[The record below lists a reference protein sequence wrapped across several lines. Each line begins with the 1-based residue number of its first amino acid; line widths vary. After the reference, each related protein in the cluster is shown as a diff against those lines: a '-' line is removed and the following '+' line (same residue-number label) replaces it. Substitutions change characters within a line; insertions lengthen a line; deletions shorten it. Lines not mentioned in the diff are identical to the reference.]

1 MANLI
6 GLVTKWGTKAWD
18 KVYKAEACSSVLD
31 GDKDLLKF
39 TGVKTVKIAKFSSS
53 GLGDYH
59 RANRPVAANDDGTAA
74 RYAGNETSSYNGTAN
89 QGYGYQQGDVS
100 LEWEE
105 FTIRCDRGTQL
116 RIELFDDEETDGLAV
131 AAATKE
137 FSRTKVVPEVDA
149 YVFSELARLAGTVST
164 STIDLAPSGYSG
176 VGYNAAGPIKAL
188 NDAFEVL
195 GDLEVPDADQVI
207 FCSNKFFNQLRS
219 TGEIV
224 KTLKQT
230 EYGENVKFSIGEY
243 EGREIIAVPANRF
256 RTLIQ
261 LNGDDGYSW
270 KAGSQKIDFMVVA
283 KSAVAHVTKYDKVK
297 VFSPE
302 VVQDFDGY
310 KINIRIYHDVFV
322 PDNKRIGIYVHTSNV
337 ATSAETVA
345 LPSLKA
351 LSNVALDTNNATV
364 TINSI
369 ALVPGD
375 IIIDGIYYAASAPTV
390 GTAIGSVSGA
400 VQVGA
405 YAPFEVARNASSGAD
420 KTLYV
425 FAVKDGKVYAVDSV
439 NTISVPKKS
448 A

>member
-1 MANLI
+1 MANSI
-6 GLVTKWGTKAWD
+6 GLITKYGTKAWD

-39 TGVKTVKIAKFSSS
+39 TGVKTVKIAKFSST
-53 GLGDYH
+53 GLGDYN
-59 RANRPVAANDDGTAA
+59 RANKHVEGN
-74 RYAGNETSSYNGTAN
+74 YAGNETGYKDGNDFK
-89 QGYGYQQGDVS
+89 GYGYQQGNVS

-164 STIDLAPSGYSG
+164 SEISLGDAGSH
-176 VGYNAAGPIKAL
+176 GYNPNGPLQAL
-188 NDAFEVL
+188 NNALEVL

-219 TGEIV
+219 TGEII

-230 EYGENVKFSIGEY
+230 EYGENVKFSVGEY

-261 LNGDDGYSW
+261 LNGDDGYTW
-270 KAGSQKIDFMVVA
+270 KDGSQKIDFMVVA

-310 KINIRIYHDVFV
+310 KVNIRIYHDVFV

-337 ATSAETVA
+337 APAAETVA
-345 LPSLKA
+345 LPSIKA
-351 LSNVALDTNNATV
+351 ISNIELGDNEAIIRAAA
-364 TINSI
+364 

-375 IIIDGIYYAASAPTV
+375 IIIDGLYYAASAPTV
-390 GTAIGSVSGA
+390 GAAIGSVSGA
-400 VQVGA
+400 VKI
-405 YAPFEVARNASSGAD
+405 APYEPFTVARAAASGAD
-420 KTLYV
+420 KTLYI

-439 NTISVPKKS
+439 NTIVVKKK
-448 A
+448 AA

>member
-1 MANLI
+1 MANSI
-6 GLVTKWGTKAWD
+6 GLITKYGTKAWD

-39 TGVKTVKIAKFSSS
+39 TGVKTVKIAKFAST

-59 RANRPVAANDDGTAA
+59 RANRQVEGK
-74 RYAGNETSSYNGTAN
+74 YAGSSTSDVYYESSAN
-89 QGYGYQQGDVS
+89 KAKGYGYQQGDVS

-137 FSRTKVVPEVDA
+137 FSRTKVIPEVDA
-149 YVFSELARLAGTVST
+149 YVFSKLAEYAGTTST
-164 STIDLAPSGYSG
+164 STIELASGS
-176 VGYNAAGPIKAL
+176 GYNANGPIQAL
-188 NDAFEVL
+188 NNAFEVL
-195 GDLEVPDADQVI
+195 GDLEVPDADQVV

-219 TGEIV
+219 TGEVV
-224 KTLKQT
+224 KILRQT
-230 EYGENVKFSIGEY
+230 EYNDNIKFTIGEY

-256 RTLIQ
+256 RTNIQ

-270 KAGSQKIDFMVVA
+270 GAGSQKIDFIVVA

-297 VFSPE
+297 VFGPE

-310 KINIRIYHDVFV
+310 KVNIRIYHDVFV

-337 ATSAETVA
+337 SATAPTIKFNKKIENDTTTAA
-345 LPSLKA
+345 LTLT
-351 LSNVALDTNNATV
+351 NV
-364 TINSI
+364 

-375 IIIDGIYYAASAPTV
+375 LLCDSYYIVPTTAPSVGADLSDVSNEIQVGLYAPNTIARAASNAANV
-390 GTAIGSVSGA
+390 DYYLCA
-400 VQVGA
+400 VLNNKV
-405 YAPFEVARNASSGAD
+405 VAVNSTD
-420 KTLYV
+420 KI
-425 FAVKDGKVYAVDSV
+425 
-439 NTISVPKKS
+439 TIEKQS